1 MDLKKIEYKTIDAL
15 KNQTIIKAEY
25 DEGNIRLTLE
35 DGRKFYCSA
44 TGTNYL
50 WWLLASD
57 ESDELCG
64 DEEDDEIQ
72 S

>member
-1 MDLKKIEYKTIDAL
+1 MDLKKIEYKPLDAL
-15 KNQTIIKAEY
+15 KYQTIVKAEY
-25 DEGNIRLTLE
+25 DGGNIRLTLE

-44 TGTNYL
+44 TGTHHL

-64 DEEDDEIQ
+64 EEEDDEIQ